1 MKSCILAA
9 LFVFF
14 ALLAL
19 AQNDEL
25 SPASPQVIQPEEL
38 AKIMQSGG
46 GQKPVVLYVGPR
58 TIYAQA
64 HIPGAENVGPTAKP
78 EGMEKLRARVKS
90 LPHDSFVVIYCGCC
104 PFDHCPNIRPA
115 YHELAKM
122 GFTKLRV
129 LYLATSF
136 GTNWADKGYPIVKG
150 E

>member
-1 MKSCILAA
+1 MKLS
-9 LFVFF
+9 VFF
-14 ALLAL
+14 TILFFTLFAF
-19 AQNDEL
+19 AQNDDL
-25 SPASPQVIQPEEL
+25 SPGNPQVMQPEEL
-38 AKIMQSGG
+38 AQTLQSAG
-46 GQKPVVLYVGPR
+46 GQKPVILYVGPP

-78 EGMEKLRARVKS
+78 EGMEKLHVRARS
-90 LPHDSFVVIYCGCC
+90 LPHDSVVVIYCGCC

-129 LYLATSF
+129 LYLATNF
-136 GTNWADKGYPIVKG
+136 GTNWADKGYPVAKG